1 MRVTDTQKSAKAFQ
15 AGGFTPAQ
23 AEVIADQQEATAEEL
38 IANMGKMLEPKFAQ
52 IRAEFQ
58 TELLS
63 LRAEIHAVARD
74 QLFKLMTFGVALAGL
89 CLGFGAF
96 IPAFLRTH
104 S

>member
-1 MRVTDTQKSAKAFQ
+1 MRITDTLKAAKTLQSA
-15 AGGFTPAQ
+15 GFTPLQPESLA
-23 AEVIADQQEATAEEL
+23 VQQETAAQDL
-38 IANMGKMLEPKFAQ
+38 VANIGKMLEPKFA
-52 IRAEFQ
+52 E
-58 TELLS
+58 

-96 IPAFLRTH
+96 ILAFLRTA

>member
-1 MRVTDTQKSAKAFQ
+1 MQITDTLKASKTLQ
-15 AGGFTPAQ
+15 GAGFTPAQ
-23 AEVIADQQEATAEEL
+23 AESLANQQETAAQDL
-38 IANMGKMLEPKFAQ
+38 VANIGKMLEPKFA
-52 IRAEFQ
+52 E
-58 TELLS
+58 

-96 IPAFLRTH
+96 ILAFLRTA